1 MSERPHPG
9 LDRVAYVIL
18 YVDDLDRSVHFYRD
32 VIGVAL
38 RFADDGFAEFDTHGT
53 RFGLFPRSGLADL
66 LGRAAV
72 SGPAGGPEVPRPD
85 VEVCFV
91 VPDVDHHAERLRAA
105 GAEVLSGP
113 TDRPWGHRTLH
124 LRDPDG
130 HVVELA
136 QEIPRPG
143 PRRRREPI
151 RPTPRP
157 PDRAS

>member
-1 MSERPHPG
+1 MTETPQPG

-18 YVDDLDRSVHFYRD
+18 YVDDLDRSVRFYRD

-38 RFADDGFAEFDTHGT
+38 RFADDGFAEFDTRGT
-53 RFGLFPRSGLADL
+53 RFGLFPRSRLADL
-66 LGRAAV
+66 LGGAAV
-72 SGPAGGPEVPRPD
+72 SGPTGGPDVPRPGG
-85 VEVCFV
+85 EVCFM
-91 VPDVDHHAERLRAA
+91 VPDVDRHAERLRAA

-113 TDRPWGHRTLH
+113 MDRSWGHRTLH

-143 PRRRREPI
+143 PRRREPI

-157 PDRAS
+157 PGPAS

>member
-1 MSERPHPG
+1 MTASTQPG

-18 YVDDLDRSVHFYRD
+18 YVDDLDRSVRFYRD
-32 VIGVAL
+32 VIGLAL
-38 RFADDGFAEFDTHGT
+38 RFADDGFAEFDTRGT

-72 SGPAGGPEVPRPD
+72 SGPAGGPEVPRPGG
-85 VEVCFV
+85 EVCFV
-91 VPDVDHHAERLRAA
+91 VPDVDRHAERLRAA

-113 TDRPWGHRTLH
+113 TDRSWGHRTLH

-136 QEIPRPG
+136 QEIPRTAP
-143 PRRRREPI
+143 RRREPI

>member
-1 MSERPHPG
+1 MSEPPQPG

-18 YVDDLDRSVHFYRD
+18 YVDDLDRSVRFYRD

-38 RFADDGFAEFDTHGT
+38 RFADDGFAEFDTKGT

-66 LGRAAV
+66 LGRAAI
-72 SGPAGGPEVPRPD
+72 SEPTGGPEVSRPG

-91 VPDVDHHAERLRAA
+91 VPDVDRHAERLRTA
-105 GAEVLSGP
+105 GADVLSGP

-136 QEIPRPG
+136 QEIARPE
-143 PRRRREPI
+143 PRRREAI

>member
-1 MSERPHPG
+1 MSQPPRPG

-18 YVDDLDRSVHFYRD
+18 YVDDLDRSVTFYRD
-32 VIGVAL
+32 VIGLVL
-38 RFADDGFAEFDTHGT
+38 RFAADGFAEFDTRGT

-66 LGRAAV
+66 LGPAAIAGSTGGREV
-72 SGPAGGPEVPRPD
+72 SKPGS
-85 VEVCFV
+85 EVCFV
-91 VPDVDHHAERLRAA
+91 VPDVDRHAERLRAA

-124 LRDPDG
+124 VRDPDG

-136 QEIPRPG
+136 QEIPRSA
-143 PRRRREPI
+143 PREGDRF

>member
-1 MSERPHPG
+1 MSESPQPG

-18 YVDDLDRSVHFYRD
+18 YVDDLDRSVRFYRD

-38 RFADDGFAEFDTHGT
+38 RFADDAFAEFDTHGT
-53 RFGLFPRSGLADL
+53 RFGLFPRSRLADL
-66 LGRAAV
+66 LGRAAT
-72 SGPAGGPEVPRPD
+72 SRPPGDPEVPGPGM
-85 VEVCFV
+85 EVCFV
-91 VPDVDHHAERLRAA
+91 VPDVDRQAERLRAA
-105 GAEVLSGP
+105 GAEVLAGP

-136 QEIPRPG
+136 QEIPRPA
-143 PRRRREPI
+143 PHPRREPV